1 MTNDLEM
8 YKKIRKDALEA
19 VVRMSDYAVR
29 HAAAAPDSSLMK
41 IEKAT
46 EIAEAW
52 SRILIAMDKIIHWRQ
67 IG

>member
-19 VVRMSDYAVR
+19 VARMSDYVVK
-29 HAAAAPDSSLMK
+29 HADANYSMNDV
-41 IEKAT
+41 EKAT

-52 SRILIAMDKIIHWRQ
+52 SRILIAMDRVLHWRQ

>member
-1 MTNDLEM
+1 MNNSMEM
-8 YKKIRKDALEA
+8 YKKIRTDALEA
-19 VVRMSDYAVR
+19 VARMSDYVVK
-29 HAAAAPDSSLMK
+29 HADANHSMNDVA
-41 IEKAT
+41 KAT